1 MRSAV
6 AHGDITS
13 NEFNAVWRRIRVST
27 KENKNIYQIKR
38 EELGLTREKASE
50 IIGSVTPERIEK
62 IENERSNLHPDEVR
76 AMAEGYKA
84 PHLCNYYCANECP
97 IGQQYVPAT
106 GDTDESYE
114 KGDFKYNSAGEIIGL
129 TDEGNEKETITIP
142 KGKNVIST
150 LLTRKSK
157 AKELNFEG
165 SVDPDY
171 DMSYMSDPHSNL
183 EKVVYPE
190 GIETVSREFAYCSKL
205 KEVVLPGSVKEV
217 EGFAFS
223 DAESLEKINL
233 EDTQIEIMKKGTF
246 LDCEKMTEIHLPDTV
261 KKILE
266 YAIPRNVVDIYI
278 ADNTEGGCKYAF
290 YSLDHGIGRWRQNYW
305 TGKSCGRGTRGNQP
319 FNGTVQ

>member
-1 MRSAV
+1 MLKKFMVLAIGVIMV
-6 AHGDITS
+6 AGIMTGCGSKKSD
-13 NEFNAVWRRIRVST
+13 
-27 KENKNIYQIKR
+27 
-38 EELGLTREKASE
+38 EELQKDIINSAIDKA
-50 IIGSVTPERIEK
+50 
-62 IENERSNLHPDEVR
+62 D
-76 AMAEGYKA
+76 
-84 PHLCNYYCANECP
+84 
-97 IGQQYVPAT
+97 QVPAT
-106 GDTDESYE
+106 GDTNEDYE

-205 KEVVLPGSVKEV
+205 KEVVLPSSVKEL

-233 EDTQIEIMKKGTF
+233 EDTQIEI
-246 LDCEKMTEIHLPDTV
+246 V
-261 KKILE
+261 
-266 YAIPRNVVDIYI
+266 R
-278 ADNTEGGCKYAF
+278 
-290 YSLDHGIGRWRQNYW
+290 
-305 TGKSCGRGTRGNQP
+305 
-319 FNGTVQ
+319 

>member
-1 MRSAV
+1 M
-6 AHGDITS
+6 G
-13 NEFNAVWRRIRVST
+13 RVST

-62 IENERSNLHPDEVR
+62 IENERSNPHPDEVR
-76 AMAEGYKA
+76 AMA
-84 PHLCNYYCANECP
+84 
-97 IGQQYVPAT
+97 
-106 GDTDESYE
+106 
-114 KGDFKYNSAGEIIGL
+114 
-129 TDEGNEKETITIP
+129 
-142 KGKNVIST
+142 
-150 LLTRKSK
+150 
-157 AKELNFEG
+157 
-165 SVDPDY
+165 
-171 DMSYMSDPHSNL
+171 
-183 EKVVYPE
+183 E

-233 EDTQIEIMKKGTF
+233 EDTQIEIMQKGTF

-278 ADNTEGGCKYAF
+278 ADNTEGGWFSDNIIHDNDGTKIRIHMKQGSVSDQYYAKTLSESTKF
-290 YSLDHGIGRWRQNYW
+290 EVVHD
-305 TGKSCGRGTRGNQP
+305 
-319 FNGTVQ
+319 

>member
-1 MRSAV
+1 MLKKLMMLAIGAIMVVGIMTGCGSKKSDEDLQKDIINSAI
-6 AHGDITS
+6 D
-13 NEFNAVWRRIRVST
+13 
-27 KENKNIYQIKR
+27 
-38 EELGLTREKASE
+38 KA
-50 IIGSVTPERIEK
+50 
-62 IENERSNLHPDEVR
+62 D
-76 AMAEGYKA
+76 
-84 PHLCNYYCANECP
+84 
-97 IGQQYVPAT
+97 QVPVT

-217 EGFAFS
+217 EGSAFS
-223 DAESLEKINL
+223 NAESLEKINL
-233 EDTQIEIMKKGTF
+233 EDTQIEIMRNGTF

-278 ADNTEGGCKYAF
+278 ADNTEGGWFTDDMIHDNEGTKIRIHMKQGSVSDQYYARTLSESTKF
-290 YSLDHGIGRWRQNYW
+290 EVVHD
-305 TGKSCGRGTRGNQP
+305 
-319 FNGTVQ
+319 

>member
-1 MRSAV
+1 M
-6 AHGDITS
+6 G
-13 NEFNAVWRRIRVST
+13 RVST

-62 IENERSNLHPDEVR
+62 IENERSNPHPDEVR
-76 AMAEGYKA
+76 AMA
-84 PHLCNYYCANECP
+84 
-97 IGQQYVPAT
+97 
-106 GDTDESYE
+106 
-114 KGDFKYNSAGEIIGL
+114 
-129 TDEGNEKETITIP
+129 
-142 KGKNVIST
+142 
-150 LLTRKSK
+150 
-157 AKELNFEG
+157 
-165 SVDPDY
+165 
-171 DMSYMSDPHSNL
+171 
-183 EKVVYPE
+183 E

-278 ADNTEGGCKYAF
+278 ADNTEGGWFSDNIIHDNDGTKIRIHMKQGSVSDQYYAKTLSESTKF
-290 YSLDHGIGRWRQNYW
+290 EVVHD
-305 TGKSCGRGTRGNQP
+305 
-319 FNGTVQ
+319 